1 MDGCLSL
8 LFAPLGLFV
17 SHPFLAFIPAALL
30 LVCYFLRRPAAAA
43 MGVPGQMRWS
53 LAAGLLWAG
62 YAIYEQAMYQWSKT
76 VAGAPIRIDLLLVMP
91 VLYALTATALWRCIA
106 FEKAASRGLDPVK
119 PIRPGPYTLRRN
131 RRFVIGNA
139 IVLVSYPLLRLLL
152 WLSVQGT
159 SNIGGDLV
167 ALLVIAALSFF
178 LVQGY
183 RWARWCL
190 LLWFIYAALG
200 HFIGWSSLRVTT
212 RQDMEIY
219 RISQLT
225 FLVVDVILGAY
236 LLVSRRLREHLVR

>member
-139 IVLVSYPLLRLLL
+139 IVLGSFPALA
-152 WLSVQGT
+152 LSVGAKGAGHEHHRGDFGAPPRV
-159 SNIGGDLV
+159 GG
-167 ALLVIAALSFF
+167 LLF
-178 LVQGY
+178 LPGP
-183 RWARWCL
+183 
-190 LLWFIYAALG
+190 
-200 HFIGWSSLRVTT
+200 
-212 RQDMEIY
+212 
-219 RISQLT
+219 
-225 FLVVDVILGAY
+225 
-236 LLVSRRLREHLVR
+236 